1 MDTIRDMIAAQ
12 RAELAEVLAGLAAA
26 SWDEPTLCAGWR
38 VREVVAHITMPFR
51 FPGRRFA
58 LELAK
63 SRGRFNEMADRV
75 ARRDAAAMSPADLTG
90 AVRSNTGHPWKPPGG
105 GYTGA
110 LSHDLIHG
118 LDITVPLGLDG
129 PVPEDRLRLVLP
141 ESLTD
146 RSVKFFG
153 VDLDGIEL
161 RAQDMDWTLGSG
173 APLTGTAADLLLV
186 LCGRT
191 LPSGRLAGEPSARFT
206 QPDRLGTAGLGAN
219 LLLRADGVRGPVPAG
234 HGTRPRP
241 G

>member
-12 RAELAEVLAGLAAA
+12 RAELAEVLAGLPAPG
-26 SWDEPTLCAGWR
+26 WDEPTLCAGWR

-51 FPGRRFA
+51 FSGRRFA

-75 ARRDAAAMSPADLTG
+75 ARRDAARMSPADLTG
-90 AVRSNTGHPWKPPGG
+90 AVRSSTRHPWKPPGG

-110 LSHDLIHG
+110 LAHDLIHG
-118 LDITVPLGLDG
+118 LDITVPLGLAG
-129 PVPEDRLRLVLP
+129 PVPEGRLRLVLP
-141 ESLTD
+141 ASLSD

-191 LPSGRLAGEPSARFT
+191 LPAGRLTGEPSARFS
-206 QPDRLGTAGLGAN
+206 QPGP
-219 LLLRADGVRGPVPAG
+219 RG
-234 HGTRPRP
+234 
-241 G
+241 

>member
-12 RAELAEVLAGLAAA
+12 RAELAEVLAGLPAP

-51 FPGRRFA
+51 YSGPQFT
-58 LELAK
+58 LELAR
-63 SRGRFNEMADRV
+63 SRGRFNAMSDRV
-75 ARRDAAAMSPADLTG
+75 ARRDAARMSPGDLTG

-110 LSHDLIHG
+110 LAHDLIHG
-118 LDITVPLGLDG
+118 LDITVPLGLAG
-129 PVPEDRLRLVLP
+129 PIPEERLRLILP
-141 ESLTD
+141 ASLTD
-146 RSVKFFG
+146 KSVRFFG

-161 RAQDMDWTLGSG
+161 RAEDMDWTLGSG

-191 LPSGRLAGEPSARFT
+191 LPPGRLTGEPSARFT
-206 QPDRLGTAGLGAN
+206 QPGP
-219 LLLRADGVRGPVPAG
+219 RG
-234 HGTRPRP
+234 
-241 G
+241 

>member
-12 RAELAEVLAGLAAA
+12 RAELAEVLTGLPGPR
-26 SWDEPTLCAGWR
+26 WDEPTLCAGWR

-51 FPGRRFA
+51 YGGPGFM
-58 LELAK
+58 LELAR
-63 SRGRFNEMADRV
+63 SRGRFNAMSDRV
-75 ARRDAAAMSPADLTG
+75 ARRDAARMTPADLTG

-110 LSHDLIHG
+110 LAHDLIHG
-118 LDITVPLGLDG
+118 LDITVPLGLAG
-129 PVPEDRLRLVLP
+129 PVPEERLRLVLP
-141 ESLTD
+141 ASLTD

-161 RAQDMDWTLGSG
+161 RASDMDWTLGSG
-173 APLTGTAADLLLV
+173 APLTGAGSDLLLV

-191 LPSGRLAGEPSARFT
+191 LPPGRLAGEPSARFT
-206 QPDRLGTAGLGAN
+206 
-219 LLLRADGVRGPVPAG
+219 
-234 HGTRPRP
+234 RP

>member
-12 RAELAEVLAGLAAA
+12 RAELAEVLAGLPAP

-51 FPGRRFA
+51 LPGRRFA

-75 ARRDAAAMSPADLTG
+75 ARRDAAAMSPGELTG
-90 AVRSNTGHPWKPPGG
+90 AVRSNIGHPWKPPGG

-110 LSHDLIHG
+110 LAHDLIHG
-118 LDITVPLGLDG
+118 RDITVPLGLDG

-141 ESLTD
+141 ASLSD

-153 VDLDGIEL
+153 VDRDGIEL

-173 APLTGTAADLLLV
+173 VPLTGTAADLLLV

-191 LPSGRLAGEPSARFT
+191 LPAGRLAGEPSARFT
-206 QPDRLGTAGLGAN
+206 QPGP
-219 LLLRADGVRGPVPAG
+219 RG
-234 HGTRPRP
+234 
-241 G
+241 